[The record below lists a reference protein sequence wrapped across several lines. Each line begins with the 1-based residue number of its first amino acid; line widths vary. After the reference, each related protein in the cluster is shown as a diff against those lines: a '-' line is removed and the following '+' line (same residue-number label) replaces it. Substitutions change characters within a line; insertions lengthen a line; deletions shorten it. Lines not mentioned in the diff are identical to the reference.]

1 MSDEEDKKRLFFGA
15 KVQAPWPL
23 ESPKGRVI
31 DEATRHMTLAFLGQN
46 SFSRIEQLLPSIPK
60 PEFEI
65 GPAGVGRELVF
76 LPPQNSRVAAIAVNW
91 LDDARLNIYQKALA
105 DWLKDNGYPIDERP
119 FFPHVT
125 IARAPFDKEEW
136 TEQFSPLPVYVQG
149 IHLYESLGN
158 LQYRSLWECPLLS
171 PFEEFEHTADI
182 AYIIRGSNVN
192 ELHLNAQIAL
202 AFHFPRL
209 IDFFTPGLK
218 DSLDEIII
226 ALNEMVSKADAVYGC
241 PFKAV
246 SFHGEIEKKSPKR
259 LQWEMIVDV

>member
-1 MSDEEDKKRLFFGA
+1 MTEEDKKRLFFGA
-15 KVQAPWPL
+15 KIKAPWPL
-23 ESPKGRVI
+23 ELPKGRVI
-31 DEATRHMTLAFLGQN
+31 DENTRHITLAFLGKN
-46 SFSRIEQLLPSIPK
+46 SLKRIEKLLPSIPK

-65 GPAGVGRELVF
+65 GPVGVGRELVF
-76 LPPQNSRVAAIAVNW
+76 LPPQNSRVAAIAIHF
-91 LDDARLNIYQKALA
+91 DDLRLNNYQKTLA
-105 DWLKDNGYPIDERP
+105 DWLKSNDYPVDERP
-119 FFPHVT
+119 FFPHATV
-125 IARAPFDKEEW
+125 ARAPFDQEEW
-136 TEQFSPLPVYVQG
+136 VEQFSPLPVYVQG

-158 LQYRSLWECPLLS
+158 LQYRSVWEYPLLS

-182 AYIIRGSNVN
+182 AFLIRGANVS

-209 IDFFTPGLK
+209 IDFFTSSLK

-246 SFHGEIEKKSPKR
+246 SFHGKIEKKSPQL

>member
-1 MSDEEDKKRLFFGA
+1 MLEDDKKRLFFGA
-15 KVQAPWPL
+15 KIQAPWPL
-23 ESPKGRVI
+23 ELPKGRAI
-31 DEATRHMTLAFLGQN
+31 DENTRHVTLAFLGQN
-46 SFSRIEQLLPSIPK
+46 SLKRIEELLPSIPK

-65 GPAGVGRELVF
+65 GPAGIGRELVF
-76 LPPQNSRVAAIAVNW
+76 LPPHNSRVAALAIHWLGNLRLNLYQKILANW
-91 LDDARLNIYQKALA
+91 LKSNDYS
-105 DWLKDNGYPIDERP
+105 IDERP

-125 IARAPFDKEEW
+125 VARSPFDKEEW
-136 TEQFSPLPVYVQG
+136 IEQFSPLPVYVQG

-158 LQYRSLWECPLLS
+158 SQYRSVWEYPFLS

-182 AYIIRGSNVN
+182 AFIIRGANVR

-209 IDFFTPGLK
+209 IDFFTSSCK

-246 SFHGEIEKKSPKR
+246 SFHGKIEKKSPQL